1 MAGSAVS
8 PTSLVEITVS
18 CRNLRDT
25 DVFSKS
31 DPICV
36 LLYQPFGSAQWTE
49 LKRTECIDNTLNPD
63 FATKIPVT
71 YHFEEQQHLKFLI
84 YDIDSDSP
92 NLAHHDFIGEYECT
106 LAQLVSARTV
116 HKPLVNKEYSGD
128 NGSILLVTEELSS
141 CKEELV
147 VQFVGK
153 KLENRSWFSS
163 LNPFLEFY
171 KANEDGTFTLVH
183 RTETAR
189 STEAPVWKEFSVQLR
204 TFCSGDY
211 ERNIKVNCRDFKSSG
226 NHKLIG
232 VFHTTV
238 SKLMEGPGATNNY
251 WVINEEKQGS
261 ESLLSCC
268 CPQTG
273 QRKKGASYKNSGE
286 VAVNTA
292 YVRQVYSFLDY
303 IKGGMEINAF
313 IGIDF
318 TASNGNPQ
326 SPQSLHY
333 INTMNPNQY
342 VRAIQAVGEIVEEY
356 DTDKFFPVLGFGAR
370 LPPDFS
376 TASHEFFVNGDPSSP
391 YCFRVQGVI
400 EAYYNC
406 LNRVQLYGPTNFAPI
421 INHVARFAASNR
433 AGDKYFI
440 LLIITDGIITDMPQT
455 KEAIVN
461 AATLPLSII
470 IVGVGGADFSNMEE
484 LDGDVVRLSSN
495 GRYAARDIVQF
506 VPFTQFLKGGGD
518 PHIARMKLAREVL
531 AEVPDQVLSYMK
543 SNNVQPQPPKLT
555 DAALPAEII

>member
-1 MAGSAVS
+1 MAGSAIS

-31 DPICV
+31 DPICI
-36 LLYQPFGSAQWTE
+36 LMYQPFGSSNWME
-49 LKRTECIDNTLNPD
+49 LKRTECIDNNLNPD
-63 FATKIPVT
+63 FATKISMT

-84 YDIDSDSP
+84 YDLDSNSP

-106 LAQLVSARTV
+106 LAQLVSSHV
-116 HKPLVNKEYSGD
+116 IHKPLVNKDYSGD
-128 NGSILLVTEELSS
+128 NGSILLVTEELGS
-141 CKEELV
+141 CKEELA

-153 KLENRSWFSS
+153 NLENNSWFSS

-189 STEAPVWKEFSVQLR
+189 STQSPVWQLFSAQLR

-211 ERNIKVNCRDFKSSG
+211 ERNIEVKCKSFKSNG

-238 SKLMEGPGATNNY
+238 RKLMDGPCAGNIY
-251 WVINEEKQGS
+251 WVINEDK
-261 ESLLSCC
+261 
-268 CPQTG
+268 
-273 QRKKGASYKNSGE
+273 QRKKGARYKNSGE
-286 VAVNTA
+286 VSVNTA
-292 YVRQVYSFLDY
+292 SIRKVYSFLDY

-333 INTMNPNQY
+333 IDPRNPNQY
-342 VRAIQAVGEIVEEY
+342 VRAIQAVGEIIEEY
-356 DTDKFFPVLGFGAR
+356 DADKFFPVLGFGAR
-370 LPPDFS
+370 MPPDFS
-376 TASHEFFVNGDPSSP
+376 SASHAFFVNGDPSNP
-391 YCFRVQGVI
+391 YCFKVGGVL

-421 INHVARFAASNR
+421 INHVANFAATNR

-440 LLIITDGIITDMPQT
+440 LLIITDGVITDMPQT

-461 AATLPLSII
+461 ASSLPLSII
-470 IVGVGGADFSNMEE
+470 IVGVGTADFSNMEE

-495 GRYAARDIVQF
+495 GRYAVRDVVQF
-506 VPFTQFLKGGGD
+506 VPFMQFLKGGGD
-518 PHIARMKLAREVL
+518 PLSARMKLAREVL
-531 AEVPDQVLSYMK
+531 AEVPDQILSYMK
-543 SNNVQPQPPKLT
+543 SNNIDPQPPKLD
-555 DAALPAEII
+555 DAALPVYVS